1 MVEAATLRALTPG
14 DAPAL
19 ARLMSAYRAAM
30 PDGSALPVTRGEA
43 RALIARAGE
52 DAGLLLLGATSEG
65 RLCAFAL
72 AFDLPEIIAGGR
84 AGQLDDLFVA
94 PEARGKGL
102 ARALIAELAGIGR
115 TRGWSHLRWL
125 VPRDNLRAKRLYAA
139 IAEPAPWDSFRLA
152 LRDQPAA
159 SSG

>member
-1 MVEAATLRALTPG
+1 MVATVRTLAAR

-30 PDGSALPVTRGEA
+30 EDGSDRTVTADDA
-43 RALIARAGE
+43 RALILGAGN
-52 DAGLLLLGATSEG
+52 DRLLLGAEVQG

-115 TRGWSHLRWL
+115 ARGWSHLRWL
-125 VPRDNLRAKRLYAA
+125 VPQNNLRARRLYQT
-139 IAEPAPWDSFRLA
+139 IAEPAPWDSFRLV
-152 LRDQPAA
+152 LRDRPRA
-159 SSG
+159 SSD

>member
-1 MVEAATLRALTPG
+1 MVEPASLRALTAE

-30 PDGSALPVTRGEA
+30 PDGSGLPVPCGEA

-52 DAGLLLLGATSEG
+52 DAGFLLLGAEWDG
-65 RLCAFAL
+65 GVCAFAL

-94 PEARGKGL
+94 PGARGKGL
-102 ARALIAELAGIGR
+102 ARALIAELAGIGG

-125 VPRDNLRAKRLYAA
+125 VPRDNLRAKRLYEA
-139 IAEPAPWDSFRLA
+139 IAEPAPWDSFRLD